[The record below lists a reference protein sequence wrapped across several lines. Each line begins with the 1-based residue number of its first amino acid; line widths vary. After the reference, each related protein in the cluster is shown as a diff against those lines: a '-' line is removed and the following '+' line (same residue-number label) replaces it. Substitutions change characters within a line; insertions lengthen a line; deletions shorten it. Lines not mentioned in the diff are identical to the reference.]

1 MSRTDFGLLV
11 LIGAVGFL
19 GAVVVDQA
27 AKLVVVLIDM
37 GAGQ

>member
-1 MSRTDFGLLV
+1 MTRTDFGLLV

-19 GAVVVDQA
+19 GALVVDQA
-27 AKLVVVLIDM
+27 AKLVVVLIGM